1 MIFRSVLIAGAMF
14 SSTFAW
20 SGGPLNLNK
29 EGVGI
34 EGYDPVAY
42 FVDNKPVKGDARFS
56 AKVGGATYHFAS
68 AANRAKFLE
77 NPVAYQPQYGGY
89 CAFGVAKGFKPE
101 VDPHAFE
108 VVDGKLYLNKNAD
121 IQNRWKADKPMMIKS
136 ADEKWKELANK

>member
-1 MIFRSVLIAGAMF
+1 MFIRSIVIAGAMVA
-14 SSTFAW
+14 SALAW
-20 SGGPLNLNK
+20 SAGPLNLNK
-29 EGVGI
+29 EGVAI

-42 FVDNKPVKGDARFS
+42 FVDNKPVKGDAQYA
-56 AKVGGATYHFAS
+56 AKVGEATYHFVS

-77 NPVAYQPQYGGY
+77 KPAAYQPQYGGY

-101 VDPHAFE
+101 VDPNAFE

-136 ADEKWKELANK
+136 ADDKWKELASK